1 MGKRTDPVVLH
12 GRAEAYDGLVE
23 IVGDWWAVQLT
34 GWRAN
39 RARIKTGDVVEIQV
53 RDLEGIVHDTEG

>member
-1 MGKRTDPVVLH
+1 MIDRETID
-12 GRAEAYDGLVE
+12 RIYAAANIVE
-23 IVGDWWAVQLT
+23 IVGDWWAVQLS